1 MSKTQGHFCWYEL
14 VTNDV
19 NGAIAFYKN
28 VIGWGTQAWEGG
40 ESPYVMWTADGK
52 PLGGV
57 MPLPPDASK
66 TGMPPHWF
74 AHVTVDDVDATA
86 KKAESL
92 GGKIVVPPEDIPTI
106 GRFSIISDPQG
117 ATISLFK
124 PLGEAMTEPP
134 GPTNKHFSWHQLMA
148 MDQEAALR
156 FYSQLFGW
164 EKTDAVQSPTGT
176 YQMYGRNGRTY
187 GGMVNKP
194 KDDPLP
200 PHWFYYVVV
209 DDLDATL
216 ARVKKAGGKV
226 THGPMPVPGGDMISQ
241 CLDPQG
247 AIFALHESKSA

>member
-19 NGAIAFYKN
+19 NGAIAFYKD

-40 ESPYVMWTADGK
+40 KSPYVMWTADGL

-57 MPLPPDASK
+57 MAPRVAG
-66 TGMPPHWF
+66 TPPHWF
-74 AHVTVDDVDATA
+74 AHVTVDDVDASA
-86 KKAESL
+86 KKAASL

-106 GRFSIISDPQG
+106 GRFSIVADPHG
-117 ATISLFK
+117 AVISLFK
-124 PLGEAMTEPP
+124 GSGPQMPEPP
-134 GPTNKHFSWHQLMA
+134 STSRRFSWHQLMA
-148 MDQEAALR
+148 GDYEAALR
-156 FYSQLFGW
+156 FYAQLFGW
-164 EKTDAVQSPTGT
+164 EKTDAVQSPMGT
-176 YQMYGRNGRTY
+176 YQMYGKDGRTY

-200 PHWFYYVVV
+200 PHWFYYVKV

-216 ARVKKAGGKV
+216 ARVKKSGGKV
-226 THGPMPVPGGDMISQ
+226 THGPMPVPGGDMIAQ

-247 AIFALHESKSA
+247 AVFALHEVKPAA